1 MPLTPTIPQLVDL
14 AGSEHRTDS
23 SAHNAA
29 RRREGAKINSS
40 LMALKEC
47 VRALARG
54 REANVRYRN
63 DSLTRMLK
71 NSLDPGPADGGDD
84 SAKVRVVVIAT
95 VSPASKDTEHT
106 VATLS
111 NACVMDGSSG
121 AADGGEMSAEARAAS
136 RASIFNRAGVGGRGS
151 VS

>member
-1 MPLTPTIPQLVDL
+1 
-14 AGSEHRTDS
+14 
-23 SAHNAA
+23 
-29 RRREGAKINSS
+29 
-40 LMALKEC
+40 MALKEC
-47 VRALARG
+47 IRALARG
-54 REANVRYRN
+54 KEANVRYRN

-71 NSLDPGPADGGDD
+71 NSLDPGTEDEGDSD
-84 SAKVRVVVIAT
+84 SGKVRVVVIAT

-136 RASIFNRAGVGGRGS
+136 RASIFNSVGGGRGS
-151 VS
+151 VSCGSGNAMSRSYSLQTLTSTSVHPGRHGARCRRSRRMLLLH